1 MTYCPAFQRGAL
13 TKEEYLE
20 QILPLIPELQGH
32 FATVEENLSKLSS
45 EKCTEKTFLQG
56 TGSAMKHIDRISSKI
71 GGLRPAPFECIEYG
85 QYPPS
90 VCQSPC
96 EHSPVVFEYWLA
108 KPRCRAKASAVFA
121 EFEGWHANLFRNFC
135 TK

>member
-1 MTYCPAFQRGAL
+1 M

-71 GGLRPAPFECIEYG
+71 GGLRPAPFECIEMDNILHQFVNHLANIALLFSSIG
-85 QYPPS
+85 LRSRDAGPRLQLS
-90 VCQSPC
+90 LQNSKGACQSLQKLLY
-96 EHSPVVFEYWLA
+96 EMEKVQ
-108 KPRCRAKASAVFA
+108 
-121 EFEGWHANLFRNFC
+121 
-135 TK
+135 